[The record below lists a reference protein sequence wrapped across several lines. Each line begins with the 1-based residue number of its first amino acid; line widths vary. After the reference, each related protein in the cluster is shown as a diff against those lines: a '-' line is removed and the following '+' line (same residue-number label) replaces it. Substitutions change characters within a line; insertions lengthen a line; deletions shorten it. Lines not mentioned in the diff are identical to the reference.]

1 MYKMKLKKVYISF
14 LILFLAAPVVAQNI
28 REVFKQ
34 MPDSMFPY
42 ITNTNRLDF
51 IDFKDANMKAEVNNS
66 LGGKSEMKVLTDNYI
81 EVELS
86 SVSNLQIR
94 LLPKD
99 STKVICMVTT
109 FFGPEADSK
118 VQFFSLNWKPLD
130 IKSAVPSFDDFFVKP
145 DSINT
150 ERFVQLK
157 KMVEPVMYYA
167 MLSSKDNTITYSLSL
182 PLLNKEDKKA
192 LDAVLRKVTLKW
204 AGKSFM

>member
-1 MYKMKLKKVYISF
+1 MKLKKVYISF

-86 SVSNLQIR
+86 SVSNLQIK

-118 VQFFSLNWKPLD
+118 VQFFSLNWKALD

-145 DSINT
+145 DSINA

-157 KMVEPVMYYA
+157 KMIEPVMYYV

-204 AGKSFM
+204 TGKSFM

>member
-1 MYKMKLKKVYISF
+1 MKLKKLYISF
-14 LILFLAAPVVAQNI
+14 LILFLTAPVVAQNI

-34 MPDSMFPY
+34 MPSGMFPY

-86 SVSNLQIR
+86 SVSNLQIK

-118 VQFFSLNWKPLD
+118 LQFFSSTWKPLD
-130 IKSAVPSFDDFFVKP
+130 IKSVMPSFDNFFVKP
-145 DSINT
+145 DSITN
-150 ERFVQLK
+150 ERFIQLK
-157 KMVEPVMYYA
+157 KMVEPVMYHI
-167 MLSSKDNTITYSLSL
+167 MLSSKDNTITYTLSL
-182 PLLNKEDKKA
+182 PLINNEDKKS
-192 LDAVLRKVTLKW
+192 LETVLRQVVLKW
-204 AGKSFM
+204 NGKSFM

>member
-1 MYKMKLKKVYISF
+1 MKLKKVYISF

-157 KMVEPVMYYA
+157 KMIEPVMYYV

>member
-86 SVSNLQIR
+86 SVSNLQIK

-99 STKVICMVTT
+99 STKVICVVTT

-118 VQFFSLNWKPLD
+118 IQFFSLNWKPLD

-145 DSINT
+145 DSINA

-157 KMVEPVMYYA
+157 KMIEPVMYYV
-167 MLSSKDNTITYSLSL
+167 MLSSKDNTITYSLSM

-204 AGKSFM
+204 TGKFFM

>member
-28 REVFKQ
+28 RDVFKQ

-81 EVELS
+81 EMELS

-157 KMVEPVMYYA
+157 KMVEPVMYYVI
-167 MLSSKDNTITYSLSL
+167 LSSKDNTITYSLSL

-204 AGKSFM
+204 TGKSFM

>member
-1 MYKMKLKKVYISF
+1 MKLKKLYLSF

-28 REVFKQ
+28 RDVFKQ

-86 SVSNLQIR
+86 SVSNLQIK

-99 STKVICMVTT
+99 STKIICMVTT
-109 FFGPEADSK
+109 FLGPEADSR

-130 IKSAVPSFDDFFVKP
+130 IKYQHPAFDAFFVKP
-145 DSINT
+145 DSVT
-150 ERFVQLK
+150 SERFAQIK
-157 KMVEPVMYYA
+157 KIVEPVMYHA
-167 MLSSKDNTITYSLSL
+167 VLSSNDNTITYTLSQ
-182 PLLNKEDKKA
+182 PLTNKENKKS
-192 LDAVLRKVTLKW
+192 LDTVLRKVILKW
-204 AGKSFM
+204 NGKSFS